1 MSENTIPKR
10 TFKEDKIDFNKIL
23 TKYKRYWW
31 LFAASCIICIS
42 LGVLYLYI
50 KKPVYFITAKV
61 LISQDEDG
69 SSMGAAIIKN
79 LSLGGGGSKVDDEI
93 VVLNSQSIRKEMVRQ
108 LKLNRSYSEKV
119 GFLQRRDLYNN
130 SPVVIN
136 APDEL
141 FDTLMS
147 SLKFKIEINGEGND
161 INIKVTKGRFRTL
174 AEVNAKK
181 FPVLVKTEY
190 GMYSIDTTKFY
201 KAGSPLDIT
210 AVVTGNLLMAENYE
224 TYLTVGLISK
234 KSNGIFLN
242 VDETNIKR
250 GKDVLNKIIEL
261 YNVRGQDE
269 KNEMAVNTAK
279 FLNER
284 LNIIYKELS
293 VSESD
298 IEQYKKNRNFTD
310 LGAEAGYLMSQKG
323 TLEANIFQLETEY
336 SITKMIKEFLSDAK
350 NKYSLVP
357 SVPELGGASKGIEE
371 YNTLLLQKMNLENNA
386 KENNVVLKTL
396 KEQIDAMRANLITS
410 IEKAMESTKIKLA
423 DLRSKNLESKSKLKD
438 IPTQEREFVE
448 LRRQQG
454 IKNELYNFLLQKRE
468 ENELVLA
475 ATTPKGKI
483 VDDAFAYSES
493 IAPKKSMVFA
503 LSIFFGIIIPLLILY
518 IKNLINT
525 KFTTLDE
532 LEELV
537 SVPVLGEI
545 CHNKSSESTVV
556 KKDRTTSIVELFRLV
571 RNNVQ
576 FMLPSKD
583 DKVILITS
591 SVSGEG
597 KSFISVNLAAS
608 FALLGKKVVLVGMDI
623 RSPKL
628 AEYLSLKKVPGVT
641 TYLSQPDTK
650 IDDLIQK
657 YETDGLDIIV
667 AGPVPPNPSEL
678 LLSKRVDEM
687 FEELNSRYDYIIID
701 SAPIAMVSDTFS
713 LLSYCKM
720 LIYVTRAN
728 YTQRGN
734 LKYFNS
740 IIKKGQIHNAA
751 VLLNDSNPKLSH
763 GYGYGYGKK
772 DLDN

>member
-10 TFKEDKIDFNKIL
+10 TFKEDKIDFSKIL

-93 VVLNSQSIRKEMVRQ
+93 VVLNSQSIRKEMVSQ

-119 GFLQRRDLYNN
+119 GFLQKRDLYNN

-147 SLKFKIEINGEGND
+147 SLKFKIKINGEGND

-210 AVVTGNLLMAENYE
+210 AVVTGNSLMAEKYE

-242 VDETNIKR
+242 VDETNVKR

-284 LNIIYKELS
+284 LNIIYDELS
-293 VSESD
+293 ISESD

-310 LGAEAGYLMSQKG
+310 LGAEAGYLMAQKG
-323 TLEANIFQLETEY
+323 TLESNIFQMETEY
-336 SITKMIKEFLSDAK
+336 SIIKMIRDFLTDPK
-350 NKYSLVP
+350 NDYSLVP
-357 SVPELGGASKGIEE
+357 TIPEFSSASGAVEE
-371 YNTLLLQKMNLENNA
+371 YNALILKKMNLESNARTNNI
-386 KENNVVLKTL
+386 VLKVL
-396 KEQIDAMRANLITS
+396 KEQIDAMRSNLILS
-410 IEKAMESTKIKLA
+410 IEKSIESTKIKLA
-423 DLRSKNLESKSKLKD
+423 DLKSKNAESKSKLRD
-438 IPTQEREFVE
+438 IPTQEKEFVE

-483 VDDAFAYSES
+483 VDNAFAYSES
-493 IAPKKSMVFA
+493 IAPKSSMVFA
-503 LSIFFGIIIPLLILY
+503 LALFLGIMIPLLILY
-518 IKNLINT
+518 IKNMINT
-525 KFTTLDE
+525 KFTTVEE
-532 LEELV
+532 LEDLV
-537 SVPVLGEI
+537 NVPVLGEV
-545 CHNKSSESTVV
+545 CHNKSYEKTVV
-556 KKDRTTSIVELFRLV
+556 RPGKTTSIVELFRLI
-571 RNNVQ
+571 RNNIQ

-583 DKVILITS
+583 DKVILISS

-608 FALLGKKVVLVGMDI
+608 FALLDKKVVLVGMDI

-628 AEYLSLKKVPGVT
+628 AEYLSLKKTPGVT
-641 TYLSQPDTK
+641 TYLSQQDVT
-650 IDDLIQK
+650 INSIIQK
-657 YETDGLDIIV
+657 SDIDGLDIIV
-667 AGPVPPNPSEL
+667 AGPIPPNPSEL
-678 LLSKRVDEM
+678 LLSKRVGEM
-687 FEELNSRYDYIIID
+687 FEKLKEMYDYVIID

-713 LLSYCKM
+713 LVGYSDA
-720 LIYVTRAN
+720 IVYVTRAN

-734 LKYFNS
+734 IKYFNS
-740 IIKKGQIHNAA
+740 IIKRGQMKNASI
-751 VLLNDSNPKLSH
+751 LLNDSNPKLSA
-763 GYGYGYGKK
+763 GYGYGYGTK
-772 DLDN
+772 DKE